1 MENFIDEKKLFTK
14 NKTIKPAFKVP
25 IYNQTPKRGD
35 LVDEMN
41 LIGSTYQEKGHFK
54 RKKEENSKHKR
65 LREDDKMKDI
75 MAQIGETIGIKN
87 NHKREHSP
95 KRGDLVDERNLI
107 GSIYQGKGRFKR
119 KKEENSKHKRLR
131 EDDKMKDIMA
141 QIGETIGIKNNYRR
155 EHTKTQ
161 NIFYKDMSKININN
175 KLKKNNEI
183 KEEDRLTD
191 EIECYLIDQHNF
203 KEEVKENI
211 CLNSEIHSNISSR
224 LLKNNENIL
233 FSDNVEDKYYK
244 SKYNS
249 PNTGKY
255 DNNKRFIS
263 DIKHKNVTQNNPIL
277 NTHSIKRKFKEDNDL
292 DIIMMQVGETIKKS
306 KQESKNNKVEFC
318 SIKPFNGKPV
328 KKPGPRRKPDLS
340 SLEIQKLEYTF
351 KIRKLKVIQ
360 SNIRLVAKE
369 LNLSAARC
377 LEYFTNQQKI
387 QSYIYVKKMEQN
399 IQEIIEIRRNISNI
413 L

>member
-1 MENFIDEKKLFTK
+1 
-14 NKTIKPAFKVP
+14 
-25 IYNQTPKRGD
+25 
-35 LVDEMN
+35 
-41 LIGSTYQEKGHFK
+41 
-54 RKKEENSKHKR
+54 
-65 LREDDKMKDI
+65 
-75 MAQIGETIGIKN
+75 
-87 NHKREHSP
+87 
-95 KRGDLVDERNLI
+95 
-107 GSIYQGKGRFKR
+107 
-119 KKEENSKHKRLR
+119 
-131 EDDKMKDIMA
+131 MKDIMA

-183 KEEDRLTD
+183 KDEDRLID

-292 DIIMMQVGETIKKS
+292 DIIMYLSYTSKYSVKLLSNDNCPLLETNIKRNSLTYFLMSSTLS
-306 KQESKNNKVEFC
+306 KHLVT
-318 SIKPFNGKPV
+318 P
-328 KKPGPRRKPDLS
+328 
-340 SLEIQKLEYTF
+340 SLEEHIKVLIDLKKLSIAFLSPLVVLNSKSLVLKLENVHIATRILKYSSF
-351 KIRKLKVIQ
+351 CKLPPFLCNT
-360 SNIRLVAKE
+360 SDALLRSSEMA
-369 LNLSAARC
+369 
-377 LEYFTNQQKI
+377 
-387 QSYIYVKKMEQN
+387 
-399 IQEIIEIRRNISNI
+399 
-413 L
+413 